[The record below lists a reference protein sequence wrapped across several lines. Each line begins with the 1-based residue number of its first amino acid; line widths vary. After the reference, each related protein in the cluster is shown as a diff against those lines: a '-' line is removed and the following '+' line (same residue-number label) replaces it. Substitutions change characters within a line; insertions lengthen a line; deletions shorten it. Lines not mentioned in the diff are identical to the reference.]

1 MKLFRKFRSR
11 FVVLFAVMALMALS
25 AVAAFAQTPEPPMT
39 VDEIITAG
47 SGLVQ
52 DFGLMPYITVA
63 AIVGIAVVLYARFRR
78 ASR

>member
-1 MKLFRKFRSR
+1 MFAKFSRKFLSV
-11 FVVLFAVMALMALS
+11 FVVVMALGAFG
-25 AVAAFAQTPEPPMT
+25 VTAAFAQTPEPPMT
-39 VDEIITAG
+39 VAEIITAG
-47 SGLVQ
+47 SGLVT

>member
-1 MKLFRKFRSR
+1 MKLFRNFRSR
-11 FVVLFAVMALMALS
+11 ILVLFSVLVVAAFS

-39 VDEIITAG
+39 VAEIITAG
-47 SGLVQ
+47 SGLVT

-63 AIVGIAVVLYARFRR
+63 AIVGIAVVLYSRFRR